1 MLLTKLDDNAFVKL
15 YSGQKKGQ
23 QDPHVFAIAEE
34 ALDALRRGK
43 GVRGVDPAGAGDQT
57 IVVSGERCV
66 SILEIYVRWLTIQ
79 RF

>member
-1 MLLTKLDDNAFVKL
+1 MLITRLDDNAFVKL

-43 GVRGVDPAGAGDQT
+43 GVKGVDPAGAGDQT

-66 SILEIYVRWLTIQ
+66 SILEIYVR
-79 RF
+79 